1 MPIYVFECM
10 AIVLSI
16 VACANGV
23 YASDV
28 MSHNVKTASEFFT
41 HSNNHNSIALQLI
54 FALFLLRQ

>member
-1 MPIYVFECM
+1 MSR
-10 AIVLSI
+10 SI

-41 HSNNHNSIALQLI
+41 HSNNHISIALQLI